1 MSGKSG
7 DQGLKPAVTS
17 GIQSNETALA
27 QMAAQQNSNS
37 QTLFNESNPG
47 VVQAESFYSS
57 LASGDPGKIATAI
70 APATEQI
77 AKSTAGAK
85 ENIMQNAPSG
95 GEKNLALEKADV
107 SQGEQVGKAATGSF
121 LNSFNALGQLGAQGT
136 SASTSAAEVGISGYG
151 SATNALTSIGGLQMQ
166 QQQMKDQEKGQ
177 TLGALSSLAGSVME
191 GAGSAGS
198 LGALFAL

>member
-7 DQGLKPAVTS
+7 NQGLTPQVTG
-17 GIQSNETALA
+17 GIQANETALA
-27 QMAAQQNSNS
+27 SLASQQAGNS

-47 VVQAESFYSS
+47 MVTAENFYQN
-57 LASGDPGKIATAI
+57 LATGDPGKIATAI

-85 ENIMQNAPSG
+85 ENIMNNAPAG
-95 GEKNLALEKADV
+95 GEKNLALQQADV

-121 LNSFNALGQLGAQGT
+121 LGSFNALGQLAGQGT
-136 SASTSAAEVGISGYG
+136 NASIASSEAGISGLGAATSAYG
-151 SATNALTSIGGLQMQ
+151 QLGGLQMQ

-177 TLGALSSLAGSVME
+177 TLGALSSLAGD
-191 GAGSAGS
+191 ATQLAF
-198 LGALFAL
+198 L

>member
-7 DQGLKPAVTS
+7 DQGLSTQVTS

-136 SASTSAAEVGISGYG
+136 SAATSAAEVGISGLG
-151 SATNALTSIGGLQMQ
+151 TATNALTSLGGLQMQ
-166 QQQMKDQEKGQ
+166 QQQMKNQEKGQ
-177 TLGALSSLAGSVME
+177 TLGALSSLAGD
-191 GAGSAGS
+191 ATQLAF
-198 LGALFAL
+198 L